1 MDSQRGAGQEPESPD
16 VVAGR
21 GAPART
27 AGAIGDDLS
36 PGELTAQR
44 LTRPTPGH
52 TDESRAGVEDKAL
65 HERLAGLDNAELA
78 RLSVLEAGTAL
89 EQGGTYVDLNDLGRG
104 PFSAIGGQEAGPEN
118 RYVAKRDTDYELW
131 NRLVGQDTEPYVER
145 PE

>member
-1 MDSQRGAGQEPESPD
+1 MDNQRVARQEQEAPD

-27 AGAIGDDLS
+27 TGAIGDDLS

-78 RLSVLEAGTAL
+78 RLSVLEEGTAL

-104 PFSAIGGQEAGPEN
+104 PFSA
-118 RYVAKRDTDYELW
+118 
-131 NRLVGQDTEPYVER
+131 
-145 PE
+145 